1 MLIKINW
8 KQPVIITILI
18 VFGIYFLHYWL
29 SLLFEINIQDIYYTK
44 YDWLVA
50 YLFVFF
56 STIILGISIYIGIK
70 GNPVY
75 IPPKTI
81 KQTNKKIK
89 INFPLVI
96 LIFIFFFLWSLLMFY
111 LNIGMTIYINFDPL
125 PFKLVGI
132 LFYGRLFVQPFILSY
147 LAQQNYKKY
156 QIYIITIFLLI
167 LGSLAS
173 ATSGSRFISF
183 MFAFPFLILFKSKSK
198 YLFFILIL
206 GVYITIST
214 LSREFILPEKI
225 EDIDIS
231 STYGTDIS
239 KDETSQNISMIFFTY
254 LITRVAGIQDVLT
267 LFSFNNI
274 TGNILQSFQNLFAY
288 FIPLIPDNPTLEFR
302 NILGV
307 DDGAIGGY
315 SMGLFPNYWV
325 TFGANIITY
334 IFGLFF
340 CGYLMGVVYRN
351 YLILFHKISFN
362 NAAFILFIFLFLLLF
377 EIKANMF
384 IYLYVL
390 EKCLT
395 YIFLKKLNFFK

>member
-8 KQPVIITILI
+8 KQPVFISVLI
-18 VFGIYFLHYWL
+18 VFGIYVLHYWL
-29 SLLFEINIQDIYYTK
+29 SLLFELNIQDIYYTK
-44 YDWLVA
+44 YDWIIA
-50 YLFVFF
+50 YLFVLL
-56 STIILGISIYIGIK
+56 SLIILCISIYIGIK
-70 GNPVY
+70 GKAVF
-75 IPPKTI
+75 IPSKPI
-81 KQTNKKIK
+81 KRIKSNNK
-89 INFPLVI
+89 INFPQVI
-96 LIFIFFFLWSLLMFY
+96 FIFIFFFLWSLLMFY

-147 LAQQNYKKY
+147 IAQQNYKKY
-156 QIYIITIFLLI
+156 QIYIINISLLI

-173 ATSGSRFISF
+173 VTSGSRFISF
-183 MFAFPFLILFKSKSK
+183 MFAFPFLILFKSRSK
-198 YLFFILIL
+198 YLYFILIL
-206 GVYITIST
+206 GVYITISS

-225 EDIDIS
+225 QDIDIS
-231 STYGTDIS
+231 STYGTEES

-267 LFSFNNI
+267 LFSFENY
-274 TGNILQSFQNLFAY
+274 TGNIIQSFQNLLAY

-307 DDGAIGGY
+307 DDGAVGGY

-334 IFGLFF
+334 LLGLFF
-340 CGYLMGVVYRN
+340 CGFLIGIIYRN
-351 YLILFHKISFN
+351 YLILFYKISFN
-362 NAAFILFIFLFLLLF
+362 NAAFILFIFLFLLFF

-384 IYLYVL
+384 IYLYIL
-390 EKCLT
+390 EKFLT
-395 YIFLKKLNFFK
+395 YIFIKKLKFYK